1 MLGFMQA
8 GGVGMWFVAALG
20 AALVITAIG
29 FARGADPQR
38 LSILRALSLAVAIA
52 SLTGFATGVAATCRY
67 VAEHPDA
74 LAAPLAPLLGGIAET
89 SANLILGGAVLVIAW
104 VLVALGVRRMPA

>member
-38 LSILRALSLAVAIA
+38 LSILRALSLAVTVA
-52 SLTGFATGVAATCRY
+52 SLTGFASGLASTCRY
-67 VAEHPDA
+67 VTEHPDA
-74 LAAPLAPLLGGIAET
+74 LAAPVAPLLAGFAEA
-89 SANLILGGAVLVIAW
+89 SANVILGGALLAIAW
-104 VLVALGVRRMPA
+104 LLVALGVRRMPA